1 MRAGEKNVELP
12 GKDRNPQP
20 ASQATPARSQG
31 KAGASGTASGEELFL
46 SPDEASGLL
55 GSLDAQDRQ
64 VLGNPAGQEPDGE
77 GVFIAPEELEL
88 EVGGMTA
95 YAEPRQMPLPEHPQG
110 ERSWR
115 NGDLAQSEL
124 LTRIAGELKSIKS
137 DIGNLKE
144 TYDDIMVRTQGH
156 GAGIPGQS
164 GADGATSSDAN
175 GLAAGTGTEGSGI
188 MSDQLV
194 PDLKRLLAYLDKL
207 LESLPEDKIDEFA
220 RSEYFELY
228 RKVFER
234 FDLV

>member
-1 MRAGEKNVELP
+1 MVELP
-12 GKDRNPQP
+12 GKDRNPQEAWTAGQVRNP
-20 ASQATPARSQG
+20 GR
-31 KAGASGTASGEELFL
+31 AGAPGSAPGDELFL
-46 SPDEASGLL
+46 SPGEASGLL

-95 YAEPRQMPLPEHPQG
+95 YTEPRQSTMPEHPQL
-110 ERSWR
+110 ERSWK

-124 LTRIAGELKSIKS
+124 LARIAGELKSIKS

-144 TYDDIMVRTQGH
+144 TYDDIMSRTH
-156 GAGIPGQS
+156 GSAAASGQP
-164 GADGATSSDAN
+164 
-175 GLAAGTGTEGSGI
+175 GTGASEDSKVSGQAGHDAEGNSPLSGQ
-188 MSDQLV
+188 MVS
-194 PDLKRLLAYLDKL
+194 DLKRLLSYLDKL
-207 LESLPEDKIDEFA
+207 LESLPEDRIDEFA

>member
-1 MRAGEKNVELP
+1 MELP
-12 GKDRNPQP
+12 GKDRNPQ
-20 ASQATPARSQG
+20 AAWTTEQARSPG
-31 KAGASGTASGEELFL
+31 RAGASGSAPGDELFL
-46 SPDEASGLL
+46 SPGEASGLL

-95 YAEPRQMPLPEHPQG
+95 YSEPRQMPLPEHPQL
-110 ERSWR
+110 ERSWK

-137 DIGNLKE
+137 DIGTLKE
-144 TYDDIMVRTQGH
+144 TYDDIMARTQGNP
-156 GAGIPGQS
+156 APSGQQ
-164 GADGATSSDAN
+164 
-175 GLAAGTGTEGSGI
+175 GTGSSEGSEASGRTGHEAEGNG
-188 MSDQLV
+188 QLSGQMV
-194 PDLKRLLAYLDKL
+194 SDLKRLLSYLDKL
-207 LESLPEDKIDEFA
+207 LESLPEDRIDEFA

>member
-1 MRAGEKNVELP
+1 MELP

-20 ASQATPARSQG
+20 ASQATPARSPG
-31 KAGASGTASGEELFL
+31 KAGASGTASGDELFL

-55 GSLDAQDRQ
+55 GSLDVQDRQ

-95 YAEPRQMPLPEHPQG
+95 YAEPRQTPLPEHPQS

-137 DIGNLKE
+137 DIGNLKD

-156 GAGIPGQS
+156 GEAAPGQP
-164 GADGATSSDAN
+164 GAGGAMSSPSA
-175 GLAAGTGTEGSGI
+175 GQAADTEAGAGGF
-188 MSDQLV
+188 MSDQLIQ
-194 PDLKRLLAYLDKL
+194 DLKRLLAYLDKL

-228 RKVFER
+228 RKIFER